1 MPKLMVNVASRGT
14 PLSDGGASQ
23 TGHLWFELVSDDGS
37 ALSFGFA
44 PIEDGSPYGPGEV
57 KRHDDE
63 HYLGTEYSQQINIT
77 DYQYQTLLDFA
88 QSPEAYNF
96 SLQYSGINNS
106 CIDFVWKALSLVD
119 LNSEGYEGAIWPTS
133 NIEALRAHLIM
144 PWTQELNNKLILD
157 MKRAF
162 GTAEITRSPII
173 LDLDGDGVET
183 LGLSAGIHFDH
194 DGNQF
199 SEASGW
205 VAPDDGLL
213 VLDRNGN
220 GTIDAGSELF
230 GNNSMGANGN
240 KAANGFLSLSALDE
254 NGDGVFD
261 VRDSAFSQVR
271 VWVDD
276 NSDGVSQSGELYS
289 LESVGVAAINT
300 GYEEP
305 GAVDANGDV
314 SASVIDASGNQH
326 RQVGTFLRTDGSIGI
341 AEDVWFIADGAD
353 TIDLAETTIPSA
365 ISILPNLDGFGNVH
379 NLHTAMALDASGEL
393 KSLLEQF
400 VNANDSTTRQNLVI
414 DILYHWAG
422 VEDIDPESR
431 AATQIYGNVIGD
443 ARKLAVLEAFL
454 GENYLGTWCW
464 GTRDPNPHGPAAAI
478 LLQSFDNLMAAV
490 YGKLMLQ
497 THFSSM
503 FDGVEIELTETG
515 SVWNVSSIISKLKVQ
530 FDNDHEAGAVSI
542 TEFGRSLS
550 ELGDFGRGLIER
562 LQLAPATEDGLFDS
576 LLKNIGKD
584 SSFGG
589 FGNDVLNGTGLDDSL
604 YGFSGNDRIY
614 GGLGDDLL
622 SGGVGEDY
630 LAGGDGADV
639 YEFGRGDGKDTIF
652 NADQDVSGSK
662 IDKLLFGPSITAADI
677 IVRRNYYDL
686 ILEIKGTSD
695 SVTIQS
701 YFDEDTVANHGYAV
715 DRVVFDDGSFW
726 TIDQIKMVVQRPTD
740 GNDVIWGDASIN
752 TLKGGLGDDKLY
764 GLANDDLLDGDEG
777 KDLVNGGDGNDVL
790 AGGEGD
796 DSLYGSTGNDVLI
809 GGFGNDFL
817 EGGEGSDTYQFGK
830 GWGQDTI
837 NNPQLGVAE
846 FDAITFADGITS
858 EDVILSQ
865 SGTDLVISLR
875 GTTDRLTI
883 KYYFEPSGG
892 LSYRVQQVNFADG
905 TVWTS
910 DFIST
915 MAQNGFEGDDL
926 LPGTDAADS
935 LVGGLGNDTL
945 HGQGS
950 NDSLRGDDGSDT
962 LYGGGGDD
970 IIHGGSGNDILDGG
984 TGKNQLFGEAGEDV
998 IQVAYNSTDN
1008 TLAGGTG
1015 NDTLTGSYFSDTY
1028 LFNLGDG
1035 QDTISEYDPGYSA
1048 TDVLRFGEDILA
1060 SDILMRRTGS
1070 DLVFMHRNGIDQVT
1084 LKAVFDRNT
1093 SDSSALASALIER
1106 IEFADGTT
1114 WTWSDMVAAGLS
1126 QTGTAGADNLVG
1138 FNGNDIIHGGSGNDT
1153 LDGGAG
1159 TNQLFGDAGDDVIQV
1174 AYNSRDNTLAGGT
1187 GNDTLTGGYFS
1198 DTYVFNLGDGQD
1210 TITEY
1215 DAGHSAMDTL
1225 RFGSGILASDIVMR
1239 RTGSDLMF
1247 LHRNGSDQVTV
1258 KGVFDRNGSDA
1269 SAITSTLIE
1278 RVEFADGTFW
1288 TWSDMVAAGLNQ
1300 TGTAGA
1306 DALVGFNGN
1315 DNIHA
1320 GAGNDTLDA
1329 GTGTNQLFGDAGD
1342 DVIQVAYNS
1351 RDNILAG
1358 GTGNDTL
1365 TGGYFSDT
1373 YLFNL
1378 GDGQDTISEYD
1389 AGFSGIDTLRFGAG
1403 ILASDI
1409 QAYKSGADVVFMHN
1423 NGTDQVRI
1431 KGWFDGTTSSASVV
1445 TQSVLE
1451 RIEFADGTVWSFSDI
1466 SSISLGQVGTELGD
1480 VLAGGSGNDNIRGG
1494 DGDDIIDGGAG
1505 VNRLYGDAGDD
1516 SIQVASSSRDNILA
1530 GGTGKDTLKGG
1541 YFSDTYVFN
1550 LGDGQDTITEYDA
1563 GNSATDT
1570 LRFGSGILASDIVM
1584 RRVGSDLVLLHRNG
1598 SDQVTVKE
1606 VFDRDTSAAS
1616 AVTSTLIER
1625 IEFAD
1630 GTTWTWSDMVAAGL
1644 SQTGTAGADNLVGFN
1659 GNDIIHGGSGNDT
1672 LDGGA
1677 GTNQLFGDAGDDV
1690 IQVAYNSRDNT
1701 LAGGTGNDT
1710 LTGGYFSDTYV
1721 FNLGD
1726 GQDTITEYDAGHSAM
1741 DTLRFGS
1748 GILAS
1753 DIVMRR
1759 TGSDLM
1765 FLHRNGSDQV
1775 TVKGVFDRNGSDAS
1789 AITSTLIERVEFAD
1803 GTFWTWSD
1811 MVAAGLNQ
1819 TGTAGADA
1827 LVGFNG
1833 NDNIH
1838 AGAGNDTLD
1847 AGTGT
1852 NQLFGDAGDD
1862 VIQVAYNSRDNI
1874 LAGGTGNDTLTGGYF
1889 SDTYLFNLGDGQDTI
1904 SEYDAGFS
1912 GIDTLRFG
1920 AGILASDIQA
1930 YKSGADVVF
1939 MHNNGTDQVRI
1950 KGWFDGTSSSAAAVT
1965 QSVLER
1971 VEFADG
1977 TSWSLADIATKGFRQ
1992 VGTAGN
1998 DSLSGSSGND
2008 SINGGDGDDL
2018 LDGGSGTNQLFGDAG
2033 NDVIQVA
2040 YNSRNN
2046 TLAGGS
2052 GNDVLTGGY
2061 FSDTYVFNLGDGQ
2074 DTISEYDGGNVATDT
2089 LRFGSDIVASDI
2101 VIRRTGADLMFLH
2114 RNGSDQLMVKGVFD
2128 RNGSDASAVTS
2139 TLIERVEFADGTFW
2153 TWSDMVAAGLSQTGN
2168 AGADNLVGFNGNDI
2182 IHGGSGNDT
2191 LDGGAGTTQLFG
2203 DAGDDV
2209 IQVAYNSRDNTL
2221 AGGTGNDTLSGG
2233 YFSDTYLFNLGD
2245 GQDTISEYDPGY
2257 GGLDTLRFGSG
2268 VQASDILMRR
2278 TGFDLTFLHRNG
2290 TDQITVKGLF
2300 DGVTSNTSSVSQSVI
2315 ERVEFADGT
2324 YWTWSDMVA
2333 TGLNQTGTDNADTM
2347 LGWNGNDII
2356 YGGSGDDTLDA
2367 AGGTNQLFGDAGNDL
2382 IQVATNSRDNLL
2394 VGGTGNDTLTGGYFS
2409 DTYVFN
2415 LGDGQDTISEYDPGY
2430 GGIDTLRFG
2439 TGILASDIQAYKS
2452 GADVVFMHSNG
2463 IDQVKVKGWFDGA
2476 TSSASVV
2483 TQSVLERVE
2492 FADGTSWALADI
2504 AAKGLRQVGTAGA
2517 DSLSGSN
2524 GNDNI
2529 YGGAGND
2536 VLDGG
2541 AGTNRLFG
2549 EAGNDVI
2556 QVSSNSRDNTLSGGA
2571 GDDTLT
2577 GGYFADT
2584 YLFNRGD
2591 GQDTVNEYDPGYGMS
2606 DTLALGTD
2614 LSPQDLWFRR
2624 SGSDLEISV
2633 VGGDEKLTVS
2643 NWYQGGVYH
2652 IEAMKLSDGK
2662 TLLDSQVQSLVDTMA
2677 SFGVAPGA
2685 EMTITT
2691 DQRAQLDSVLAA
2703 NWK

>member
-1 MPKLMVNVASRGT
+1 
-14 PLSDGGASQ
+14 
-23 TGHLWFELVSDDGS
+23 
-37 ALSFGFA
+37 
-44 PIEDGSPYGPGEV
+44 
-57 KRHDDE
+57 
-63 HYLGTEYSQQINIT
+63 
-77 DYQYQTLLDFA
+77 
-88 QSPEAYNF
+88 
-96 SLQYSGINNS
+96 
-106 CIDFVWKALSLVD
+106 
-119 LNSEGYEGAIWPTS
+119 
-133 NIEALRAHLIM
+133 
-144 PWTQELNNKLILD
+144 
-157 MKRAF
+157 
-162 GTAEITRSPII
+162 
-173 LDLDGDGVET
+173 
-183 LGLSAGIHFDH
+183 
-194 DGNQF
+194 
-199 SEASGW
+199 
-205 VAPDDGLL
+205 
-213 VLDRNGN
+213 
-220 GTIDAGSELF
+220 
-230 GNNSMGANGN
+230 
-240 KAANGFLSLSALDE
+240 
-254 NGDGVFD
+254 
-261 VRDSAFSQVR
+261 
-271 VWVDD
+271 
-276 NSDGVSQSGELYS
+276 
-289 LESVGVAAINT
+289 
-300 GYEEP
+300 
-305 GAVDANGDV
+305 
-314 SASVIDASGNQH
+314 
-326 RQVGTFLRTDGSIGI
+326 
-341 AEDVWFIADGAD
+341 
-353 TIDLAETTIPSA
+353 
-365 ISILPNLDGFGNVH
+365 
-379 NLHTAMALDASGEL
+379 
-393 KSLLEQF
+393 
-400 VNANDSTTRQNLVI
+400 
-414 DILYHWAG
+414 
-422 VEDIDPESR
+422 
-431 AATQIYGNVIGD
+431 
-443 ARKLAVLEAFL
+443 
-454 GENYLGTWCW
+454 
-464 GTRDPNPHGPAAAI
+464 
-478 LLQSFDNLMAAV
+478 
-490 YGKLMLQ
+490 
-497 THFSSM
+497 
-503 FDGVEIELTETG
+503 
-515 SVWNVSSIISKLKVQ
+515 
-530 FDNDHEAGAVSI
+530 
-542 TEFGRSLS
+542 
-550 ELGDFGRGLIER
+550 
-562 LQLAPATEDGLFDS
+562 
-576 LLKNIGKD
+576 
-584 SSFGG
+584 
-589 FGNDVLNGTGLDDSL
+589 
-604 YGFSGNDRIY
+604 
-614 GGLGDDLL
+614 
-622 SGGVGEDY
+622 
-630 LAGGDGADV
+630 
-639 YEFGRGDGKDTIF
+639 
-652 NADQDVSGSK
+652 
-662 IDKLLFGPSITAADI
+662 
-677 IVRRNYYDL
+677 
-686 ILEIKGTSD
+686 
-695 SVTIQS
+695 
-701 YFDEDTVANHGYAV
+701 
-715 DRVVFDDGSFW
+715 
-726 TIDQIKMVVQRPTD
+726 
-740 GNDVIWGDASIN
+740 
-752 TLKGGLGDDKLY
+752 
-764 GLANDDLLDGDEG
+764 
-777 KDLVNGGDGNDVL
+777 
-790 AGGEGD
+790 
-796 DSLYGSTGNDVLI
+796 
-809 GGFGNDFL
+809 
-817 EGGEGSDTYQFGK
+817 
-830 GWGQDTI
+830 
-837 NNPQLGVAE
+837 
-846 FDAITFADGITS
+846 
-858 EDVILSQ
+858 
-865 SGTDLVISLR
+865 
-875 GTTDRLTI
+875 
-883 KYYFEPSGG
+883 
-892 LSYRVQQVNFADG
+892 
-905 TVWTS
+905 
-910 DFIST
+910 
-915 MAQNGFEGDDL
+915 
-926 LPGTDAADS
+926 
-935 LVGGLGNDTL
+935 
-945 HGQGS
+945 
-950 NDSLRGDDGSDT
+950 
-962 LYGGGGDD
+962 
-970 IIHGGSGNDILDGG
+970 
-984 TGKNQLFGEAGEDV
+984 
-998 IQVAYNSTDN
+998 
-1008 TLAGGTG
+1008 
-1015 NDTLTGSYFSDTY
+1015 
-1028 LFNLGDG
+1028 
-1035 QDTISEYDPGYSA
+1035 
-1048 TDVLRFGEDILA
+1048 
-1060 SDILMRRTGS
+1060 
-1070 DLVFMHRNGIDQVT
+1070 
-1084 LKAVFDRNT
+1084 
-1093 SDSSALASALIER
+1093 
-1106 IEFADGTT
+1106 
-1114 WTWSDMVAAGLS
+1114 
-1126 QTGTAGADNLVG
+1126 
-1138 FNGNDIIHGGSGNDT
+1138 
-1153 LDGGAG
+1153 
-1159 TNQLFGDAGDDVIQV
+1159 
-1174 AYNSRDNTLAGGT
+1174 
-1187 GNDTLTGGYFS
+1187 
-1198 DTYVFNLGDGQD
+1198 
-1210 TITEY
+1210 
-1215 DAGHSAMDTL
+1215 
-1225 RFGSGILASDIVMR
+1225 
-1239 RTGSDLMF
+1239 
-1247 LHRNGSDQVTV
+1247 
-1258 KGVFDRNGSDA
+1258 
-1269 SAITSTLIE
+1269 
-1278 RVEFADGTFW
+1278 
-1288 TWSDMVAAGLNQ
+1288 MVAAGLNQ

-1315 DNIHA
+1315 DNSSG
-1320 GAGNDTLDA
+1320 GAGNETV
-1329 GTGTNQLFGDAGD
+1329 GGGNGTNQLFGDAGD

-2191 LDGGAGTTQLFG
+2191 LDGGAGTNQLFG

-2685 EMTITT
+2685 ETTITT

>member
-1 MPKLMVNVASRGT
+1 
-14 PLSDGGASQ
+14 
-23 TGHLWFELVSDDGS
+23 
-37 ALSFGFA
+37 
-44 PIEDGSPYGPGEV
+44 
-57 KRHDDE
+57 
-63 HYLGTEYSQQINIT
+63 
-77 DYQYQTLLDFA
+77 
-88 QSPEAYNF
+88 
-96 SLQYSGINNS
+96 
-106 CIDFVWKALSLVD
+106 
-119 LNSEGYEGAIWPTS
+119 
-133 NIEALRAHLIM
+133 
-144 PWTQELNNKLILD
+144 
-157 MKRAF
+157 
-162 GTAEITRSPII
+162 
-173 LDLDGDGVET
+173 
-183 LGLSAGIHFDH
+183 
-194 DGNQF
+194 
-199 SEASGW
+199 
-205 VAPDDGLL
+205 
-213 VLDRNGN
+213 
-220 GTIDAGSELF
+220 
-230 GNNSMGANGN
+230 
-240 KAANGFLSLSALDE
+240 
-254 NGDGVFD
+254 
-261 VRDSAFSQVR
+261 
-271 VWVDD
+271 
-276 NSDGVSQSGELYS
+276 
-289 LESVGVAAINT
+289 
-300 GYEEP
+300 
-305 GAVDANGDV
+305 
-314 SASVIDASGNQH
+314 
-326 RQVGTFLRTDGSIGI
+326 
-341 AEDVWFIADGAD
+341 
-353 TIDLAETTIPSA
+353 
-365 ISILPNLDGFGNVH
+365 
-379 NLHTAMALDASGEL
+379 
-393 KSLLEQF
+393 
-400 VNANDSTTRQNLVI
+400 
-414 DILYHWAG
+414 
-422 VEDIDPESR
+422 
-431 AATQIYGNVIGD
+431 
-443 ARKLAVLEAFL
+443 
-454 GENYLGTWCW
+454 
-464 GTRDPNPHGPAAAI
+464 
-478 LLQSFDNLMAAV
+478 
-490 YGKLMLQ
+490 
-497 THFSSM
+497 
-503 FDGVEIELTETG
+503 
-515 SVWNVSSIISKLKVQ
+515 
-530 FDNDHEAGAVSI
+530 
-542 TEFGRSLS
+542 
-550 ELGDFGRGLIER
+550 
-562 LQLAPATEDGLFDS
+562 
-576 LLKNIGKD
+576 
-584 SSFGG
+584 
-589 FGNDVLNGTGLDDSL
+589 
-604 YGFSGNDRIY
+604 
-614 GGLGDDLL
+614 
-622 SGGVGEDY
+622 
-630 LAGGDGADV
+630 
-639 YEFGRGDGKDTIF
+639 
-652 NADQDVSGSK
+652 
-662 IDKLLFGPSITAADI
+662 
-677 IVRRNYYDL
+677 
-686 ILEIKGTSD
+686 
-695 SVTIQS
+695 
-701 YFDEDTVANHGYAV
+701 
-715 DRVVFDDGSFW
+715 
-726 TIDQIKMVVQRPTD
+726 
-740 GNDVIWGDASIN
+740 
-752 TLKGGLGDDKLY
+752 
-764 GLANDDLLDGDEG
+764 
-777 KDLVNGGDGNDVL
+777 
-790 AGGEGD
+790 
-796 DSLYGSTGNDVLI
+796 
-809 GGFGNDFL
+809 
-817 EGGEGSDTYQFGK
+817 
-830 GWGQDTI
+830 
-837 NNPQLGVAE
+837 
-846 FDAITFADGITS
+846 
-858 EDVILSQ
+858 
-865 SGTDLVISLR
+865 
-875 GTTDRLTI
+875 
-883 KYYFEPSGG
+883 
-892 LSYRVQQVNFADG
+892 
-905 TVWTS
+905 
-910 DFIST
+910 
-915 MAQNGFEGDDL
+915 
-926 LPGTDAADS
+926 
-935 LVGGLGNDTL
+935 
-945 HGQGS
+945 
-950 NDSLRGDDGSDT
+950 
-962 LYGGGGDD
+962 
-970 IIHGGSGNDILDGG
+970 
-984 TGKNQLFGEAGEDV
+984 
-998 IQVAYNSTDN
+998 
-1008 TLAGGTG
+1008 
-1015 NDTLTGSYFSDTY
+1015 
-1028 LFNLGDG
+1028 
-1035 QDTISEYDPGYSA
+1035 
-1048 TDVLRFGEDILA
+1048 
-1060 SDILMRRTGS
+1060 
-1070 DLVFMHRNGIDQVT
+1070 
-1084 LKAVFDRNT
+1084 
-1093 SDSSALASALIER
+1093 
-1106 IEFADGTT
+1106 
-1114 WTWSDMVAAGLS
+1114 MVAAGLS

-1174 AYNSRDNTLAGGT
+1174 AYNSRDNTLVGGT

-2191 LDGGAGTTQLFG
+2191 LDGGAGTNQLFG

-2356 YGGSGDDTLDA
+2356 HGGSGDDTLDA

-2476 TSSASVV
+2476 TSSASGV

-2685 EMTITT
+2685 ETTITT